1 MNFAPIR
8 QIFSEVVMST
18 KIPQA
23 SRDYENT
30 HIIERPDGFYWH
42 YENASEKVFGPFTTL
57 LDAVHD
63 MEYTAESDYELGE
76 TLEQA
81 EDKIGM
87 SGWIDP
93 ATGEPGEESFR
104 LEN

>member
-1 MNFAPIR
+1 
-8 QIFSEVVMST
+8 MST

-42 YENASEKVFGPFTTL
+42 YENASEKVFGPFITL

-76 TLEQA
+76 ALEQA

-87 SGWIDP
+87 SGRIDP